1 MNNIEDTIH
10 DNSLPINTIAMCNR
24 LIEILRESDTNCV
37 MSLDDVNRIKFRK
50 CLWLINQ
57 QVFGQMGVI
66 DMVNEWDHLAFYG

>member
-24 LIEILRESDTNCV
+24 LVEILRESDTNCV
-37 MSLDDVNRIKFRK
+37 LSLKNESRIKFRK
-50 CLWLINQ
+50 CLWLVNQ

-66 DMVNEWDHLAFYG
+66 DMYDDWKDLVK